1 MQMVR
6 VKEDTMNID
15 STRRAIRSAALILPL
30 TWIPSLV
37 EGQTAKAASFGVAVS
52 TAMINQQSASAV
64 APAEGGMSQAEAGD
78 VTVAS
83 LVTARDAAAIASGFS
98 DAAHSDA
105 VSKATL
111 GSVSILGGVITAD
124 GIVAMA
130 SSTPGQ
136 SDASGSGFSNLAVNG
151 VAMSDP
157 APNTRVALPGAGYVV
172 LNERIATAGG
182 MQVNMIRVVLQQP
195 TLLGGYQTIGSII
208 VGSASSSVN

>member
-1 MQMVR
+1 

-15 STRRAIRSAALILPL
+15 STRRAIRLAALILSL

-37 EGQTAKAASFGVAVS
+37 EGQTAKAESFGIAVS
-52 TAMINQQSASAV
+52 TAIVNQKSASAV
-64 APAEGGMSQAEAGD
+64 APSEGGMSQAESGD
-78 VTVAS
+78 VTIAT
-83 LVTARDAAAIASGFS
+83 LVTARDAVAIASGSS
-98 DAAHSDA
+98 DAAYSDA
-105 VSKATL
+105 VSSATL

-124 GIVAMA
+124 GIVAIA

-136 SDASGSGFSNLAVNG
+136 SDAAGSGFANLVVNG
-151 VAMSDP
+151 VGMSAP
-157 APNTRVALPGAGYVV
+157 APNTLVALPGSGYAV

-195 TLLGGYQTIGSII
+195 SLLGGYQTVGTII

>member
-1 MQMVR
+1 
-6 VKEDTMNID
+6 MNID

-30 TWIPSLV
+30 TWVPGLV
-37 EGQTAKAASFGVAVS
+37 EGQTANAESFGVAVR
-52 TAMINQQSASAV
+52 TTTINQQSASAA

-83 LVTARDAAAIASGFS
+83 LVTAQDAVAIANGFS
-98 DAAHSDA
+98 DGAYSDA
-105 VSKATL
+105 VSSATL

-124 GIVAMA
+124 GVVAMA
-130 SSTPGQ
+130 TSTPGD
-136 SDASGSGFSNLAVNG
+136 SDAAGSGFSNLAVNG

-157 APNTRVALPGAGYVV
+157 APNTRVELPGAGYAV
-172 LNERIATAGG
+172 LNEQIATAGG

-195 TLLGGYQTIGSII
+195 TLLGGYQTVGSII

>member
-15 STRRAIRSAALILPL
+15 STRRAIRLAALILSL
-30 TWIPSLV
+30 TWMPGLV
-37 EGQTAKAASFGVAVS
+37 QGQTANAESFGVAVR
-52 TAMINQQSASAV
+52 TATINQQSASAA

-83 LVTARDAAAIASGFS
+83 LVTAQDAVAIANGFS

-105 VSKATL
+105 VSSATL
-111 GSVSILGGVITAD
+111 GRVSILGGVITAD
-124 GIVAMA
+124 GVVAMA
-130 SSTPGQ
+130 SSTLGD
-136 SDASGSGFSNLAVNG
+136 SDAAGSGFSNLAVNG

-157 APNTRVALPGAGYVV
+157 APNTRVALPGAGYAV
-172 LNERIATAGG
+172 LNEQIATAGG

-195 TLLGGYQTIGSII
+195 TLLGGYQTVGSII

>member
-1 MQMVR
+1 
-6 VKEDTMNID
+6 MNID
-15 STRRAIRSAALILPL
+15 STRRAIRLAALILSL

-37 EGQTAKAASFGVAVS
+37 QGQTAKAESFGIAVS
-52 TAMINQQSASAV
+52 TAIINQKSASAV
-64 APAEGGMSQAEAGD
+64 APSEGGMSQAEAGD

-83 LVTARDAAAIASGFS
+83 LVTARHAVAIASGLS

-105 VSKATL
+105 VSSATL

-124 GIVAMA
+124 GVVAMA

-136 SDASGSGFSNLAVNG
+136 SDAAGSGFANLVVNG
-151 VAMSDP
+151 VGMSAP
-157 APNTRVALPGAGYVV
+157 APNTLVALPGAGYAV

-182 MQVNMIRVVLQQP
+182 LQVNMIRVVLQQP
-195 TLLGGYQTIGSII
+195 TLLGGYQTVGSII